1 MCYQALAAV
10 LTRLGGDAKQGKSSE
25 FMATRIVRAIKW
37 LFGVFALIALGYLAG
52 LREGQQQ
59 TIRRLQV
66 EATANLT
73 QRLETLSS
81 LRLGDVS
88 RALANLEQEADQLT
102 LGIAGNQGADTRVLL
117 SAKAYR
123 SVVPPP
129 PSRAKELGAVFDTL
143 PTPQPADCGN
153 ALQLLLKSGA
163 PSQKK

>member
-1 MCYQALAAV
+1 
-10 LTRLGGDAKQGKSSE
+10 
-25 FMATRIVRAIKW
+25 MATTTVRGFKW
-37 LFGVFALIALGYLAG
+37 LFVVTALTALGYLAG

-59 TIRRLQV
+59 TIRRLQI

-102 LGIAGNQGADTRVLL
+102 VGIAANRGADTRVLL

-123 SVVPPP
+123 SIVPAPAT
-129 PSRAKELGAVFDTL
+129 RAKELAAVFDTL
-143 PTPQPADCGN
+143 PTPQPRDCGN
-153 ALQLLLKSGA
+153 ALQLLLKSGV
-163 PSQKK
+163 PVQKN

>member
-1 MCYQALAAV
+1 
-10 LTRLGGDAKQGKSSE
+10 
-25 FMATRIVRAIKW
+25 MATRIVRGFKW
-37 LFGVFALIALGYLAG
+37 LFVAFTLIALGYWAG
-52 LREGQQQ
+52 LRQGQQQ
-59 TIRRLQV
+59 AIAMLQI

-102 LGIAGNQGADTRVLL
+102 VVIAANREADTRVLL

-123 SVVPPP
+123 SIVPAPP
-129 PSRAKELGAVFDTL
+129 TRAKELAAVFDTL
-143 PTPQPADCGN
+143 PTPQPSDCGN

-163 PSQKK
+163 PVQKK